1 MVLIPTLFVLLGVAN
16 RAFRDIG
23 IPPDGWRV
31 EISSDSLCEVKWR
44 PPSKGLRD
52 SLLYRVLAS
61 PYLRWFAALVL
72 LAPPLLV
79 DTINRFRFIDT
90 PNRLIVNWVFLACW
104 ILVMSL
110 LFRWN
115 ELTRARCAR
124 IRLEGFPEESL
135 SLVRPSSARKS
146 ADRFHL
152 VFNAGSLGETQ
163 FIGFPGVSE
172 SSGKAIREEINR
184 ALAKQ
189 AAGEGE
195 RTKRCSGLA
204 IKSGG
209 VDDPLVASR

>member
-1 MVLIPTLFVLLGVAN
+1 MVLIPTLGVLLGVAN

-23 IPPDGWRV
+23 IPPDRWRV

-44 PPSKGLRD
+44 PPSKGLHD

-61 PYLRWFAALVL
+61 PYLRWSAALVL

-79 DTINRFRFIDT
+79 DTINLFRFIDT
-90 PNRLIVNWVFLACW
+90 PNRLIVNWVFFAGW
-104 ILVMSL
+104 VLVMLL

-135 SLVRPSSARKS
+135 SLVKPSSARKS
-146 ADRFHL
+146 VDRFHL
-152 VFNAGSLGETQ
+152 VFNVGSLGETQ

-172 SSGKAIREEINR
+172 SSGKAICEEINH

-189 AAGEGE
+189 A
-195 RTKRCSGLA
+195 SG
-204 IKSGG
+204 
-209 VDDPLVASR
+209 